1 MGFLK
6 HSVLA
11 QNIVATFIETCR
23 EPDYST
29 NNFVTGCKNNSK
41 LTLTIFLVFHLKKL
55 RAISEQ
61 TCLLRK
67 YRFGT
72 QFQFYVVY
80 KLTCI
85 VNTQF
90 QISKNDQF
98 SYWIWIYRRTS
109 VKCLHS
115 LISIINA
122 AVTRIRTWVTSA
134 TTKGTNHYTIT
145 ALMATY
151 NLYTRILDIDNCRKM
166 QNMYEGDIVRV
177 TIFTILLMTN
187 PRIDYTM
194 KLCNNIIFLQI
205 IKWQSFD

>member
-23 EPDYST
+23 EPDYYT
-29 NNFVTGCKNNSK
+29 NNFVTSCKNNSK
-41 LTLTIFLVFHLKKL
+41 LTHTSFLVFHLKKL

-72 QFQFYVVY
+72 QLQFYVVY
-80 KLTCI
+80 ILTCI

-98 SYWIWIYRRTS
+98 SHWIWIYRRTS

-145 ALMATY
+145 ATGTDKSTISFLRSLFSAPYILVSTPSI
-151 NLYTRILDIDNCRKM
+151 LYHKR
-166 QNMYEGDIVRV
+166 EVEV
-177 TIFTILLMTN
+177 
-187 PRIDYTM
+187 
-194 KLCNNIIFLQI
+194 
-205 IKWQSFD
+205 KWESYPNSTPESVCG